1 MKVVI
6 VGGVA
11 GGATAAA
18 RIRRLKEDAEII
30 ILEKTGYISYAN
42 CGLPYYIGDVIEESN
57 NLILQ
62 TPQSFKNRFCIDVRV
77 NNEVISVNSD
87 KKYVVVKNVLTNE
100 TYQETYDKLIL
111 SPGAKPLMPNI
122 SGMDS
127 NRIFTL
133 KTVED
138 TFKMKKFIQ
147 DKNPKRVVI
156 IGGGFIGME
165 MLENLLNLGL
175 EVTLIE
181 GSNQLL
187 GQLDGD
193 MASFV
198 HVKLKNL
205 GIRFFLNTVVSKFED
220 TGKGLNVFVDNQMIL
235 QTDIVLMTIGVVPE
249 TTFIKNTSIT
259 LGIKGSIVVNEK
271 METSIEDIYAVGDA
285 VEVNNFVTNERGL
298 ILLAGPANK
307 QARIAADNIC
317 GLNSRYQGFQSSS
330 ILKLFDWTIA
340 STGISEK
347 QAKKLNI
354 NYEKVI
360 LSPNSNASYYPYGDI
375 MTIKVL
381 YNKNNLHILGA
392 QIIGTKGVDKRIDVF
407 ATAMRAQLKATELV
421 NLDLSYAPPY
431 SSAKDPVNMV
441 GYIIENIEHGLV
453 KQFHFEEL
461 EQIKK
466 NHAVILLDT
475 RTPFEYVRGH
485 LEGFINIPIDEL
497 RQRLGEL
504 SPHKTIYVMCQSGM
518 RSYLA
523 CRILSQNGFHCYNFS
538 GGYRFYE
545 INQLNQ
551 EILKSKVSCER

>member
-249 TTFIKNTSIT
+249 TSFIKNTSIT

-381 YNKNNLHILGA
+381 YNKNNLYILGA

-504 SPHKTIYVMCQSGM
+504 SSHKTIYVMCQSGM

>member
-249 TTFIKNTSIT
+249 TSFIKNTSIT

-407 ATAMRAQLKATELV
+407 ATAMRAQLKVTELV

>member
-11 GGATAAA
+11 GGATTAA

-249 TTFIKNTSIT
+249 TSFIKNTSIT

>member
-249 TTFIKNTSIT
+249 TSFIKNTSIT

-381 YNKNNLHILGA
+381 YNKNNLYILGA

>member
-249 TTFIKNTSIT
+249 TSFIKNTSIT

-466 NHAVILLDT
+466 NHVVILLDT

>member
-175 EVTLIE
+175 EITLIE

-249 TTFIKNTSIT
+249 TSFIKNTSIT

-485 LEGFINIPIDEL
+485 LDGFINIPIDEL

>member
-235 QTDIVLMTIGVVPE
+235 QTDIVLMKIGVVPE
-249 TTFIKNTSIT
+249 TSFIKNTSIT

-551 EILKSKVSCER
+551 EIFKSKVSCER

>member
-42 CGLPYYIGDVIEESN
+42 CGFPYYIGDVIEESN

-249 TTFIKNTSIT
+249 TSFIKNTSIT

>member
-1 MKVVI
+1 M
-6 VGGVA
+6 
-11 GGATAAA
+11 
-18 RIRRLKEDAEII
+18 
-30 ILEKTGYISYAN
+30 
-42 CGLPYYIGDVIEESN
+42 
-57 NLILQ
+57 
-62 TPQSFKNRFCIDVRV
+62 
-77 NNEVISVNSD
+77 
-87 KKYVVVKNVLTNE
+87 
-100 TYQETYDKLIL
+100 
-111 SPGAKPLMPNI
+111 
-122 SGMDS
+122 
-127 NRIFTL
+127 
-133 KTVED
+133 
-138 TFKMKKFIQ
+138 
-147 DKNPKRVVI
+147 
-156 IGGGFIGME
+156 
-165 MLENLLNLGL
+165 
-175 EVTLIE
+175 
-181 GSNQLL
+181 
-187 GQLDGD
+187 
-193 MASFV
+193 
-198 HVKLKNL
+198 
-205 GIRFFLNTVVSKFED
+205 
-220 TGKGLNVFVDNQMIL
+220 
-235 QTDIVLMTIGVVPE
+235 
-249 TTFIKNTSIT
+249 
-259 LGIKGSIVVNEK
+259 
-271 METSIEDIYAVGDA
+271 
-285 VEVNNFVTNERGL
+285 
-298 ILLAGPANK
+298 
-307 QARIAADNIC
+307 
-317 GLNSRYQGFQSSS
+317 
-330 ILKLFDWTIA
+330 
-340 STGISEK
+340 
-347 QAKKLNI
+347 NI

-504 SPHKTIYVMCQSGM
+504 SSHKTIYVMCQSGM

-523 CRILSQNGFHCYNFS
+523 CRILSQNDFHCYNFS

>member
-249 TTFIKNTSIT
+249 TSFIKNTSIT

-298 ILLAGPANK
+298 IFLAGPANK

>member
-249 TTFIKNTSIT
+249 TSFIKNTSIT

-497 RQRLGEL
+497 RQRIGEL

-551 EILKSKVSCER
+551 EIFKSKVSCER

>member
-249 TTFIKNTSIT
+249 TLLK
-259 LGIKGSIVVNEK
+259 
-271 METSIEDIYAVGDA
+271 
-285 VEVNNFVTNERGL
+285 
-298 ILLAGPANK
+298 IL
-307 QARIAADNIC
+307 Q
-317 GLNSRYQGFQSSS
+317 
-330 ILKLFDWTIA
+330 
-340 STGISEK
+340 
-347 QAKKLNI
+347 
-354 NYEKVI
+354 
-360 LSPNSNASYYPYGDI
+360 
-375 MTIKVL
+375 
-381 YNKNNLHILGA
+381 LH
-392 QIIGTKGVDKRIDVF
+392 
-407 ATAMRAQLKATELV
+407 
-421 NLDLSYAPPY
+421 
-431 SSAKDPVNMV
+431 
-441 GYIIENIEHGLV
+441 
-453 KQFHFEEL
+453 
-461 EQIKK
+461 
-466 NHAVILLDT
+466 
-475 RTPFEYVRGH
+475 
-485 LEGFINIPIDEL
+485 
-497 RQRLGEL
+497 
-504 SPHKTIYVMCQSGM
+504 
-518 RSYLA
+518 
-523 CRILSQNGFHCYNFS
+523 
-538 GGYRFYE
+538 
-545 INQLNQ
+545 
-551 EILKSKVSCER
+551 

>member
-249 TTFIKNTSIT
+249 TSFIKNTSIT

-360 LSPNSNASYYPYGDI
+360 LSSNSNASYYPYGDI